1 MHPKENLAILI
12 RNQQPLMNNKSN
24 LLGVV
29 LCGGESKRMGTDK
42 GLLELHGKTWA
53 EHIVQKLKEQNL
65 PVVVSINE
73 KQQKVYDNVFR
84 NDESIVDQ
92 LPMHGP
98 LNGLLSVHQQYP
110 QKDILLMACD
120 LIDMDKSILQELIN
134 SYERNDADYFAYEED
149 NFFQPL
155 CAIYTAAPIHS
166 LLERLTSGS
175 LANYSFQY
183 ILNNA
188 KTYRLHS
195 SHKKAFTNYNSF
207 NREESGKIKN

>member
-1 MHPKENLAILI
+1 MAILI
-12 RNQQPLMNNKSN
+12 GNQQLQMNNREN
-24 LLGVV
+24 ILGVV

-42 GLLELHGKTWA
+42 GLLQLNGKTWA
-53 EHIVQKLKEQNL
+53 EHIVKKLKEQSL

-73 KQQKVYDNVFR
+73 KQLEAYGKVFKK
-84 NDESIVDQ
+84 EELIIDQ

-98 LNGLLSVHQQYP
+98 LNGLLTVHQHYP

-120 LIDMDKSILQELIN
+120 LIDMDKSILEELIN
-134 SYERNDADYFAYEED
+134 SYEKNEADYFAYEEN

-155 CAIYTAAPIHS
+155 CSIYTSTALQS

-183 ILNNA
+183 ILNNS
-188 KTYRLHS
+188 KTHRLYS
-195 SHKKAFTNYNSF
+195 SFKVAFSNHNTP
-207 NREESGKIKN
+207 

>member
-1 MHPKENLAILI
+1 
-12 RNQQPLMNNKSN
+12 MNNKAN

-29 LCGGESKRMGTDK
+29 LCGGESKRMGSDK
-42 GLLELHGKTWA
+42 GLLQLNGKTWA

-73 KQQKVYDNVFR
+73 KQQEIYGKVFKK
-84 NDESIVDQ
+84 EELIVDQ

-98 LNGLLSVHQQYP
+98 LNGLLTVHHQNP

-120 LIDMDKSILQELIN
+120 LIDMDKLILQELMD
-134 SYERNDADYFAYEED
+134 SYGKNEAGCFAYEEN

-155 CAIYTAAPIHS
+155 CAIYTSKVLDS
-166 LLERLTSGS
+166 LSERLTNGS

-183 ILNNA
+183 ILNNGN
-188 KTYRLHS
+188 TFRLHAS
-195 SHKKAFTNYNSF
+195 LPKAFTNYNSSIT
-207 NREESGKIKN
+207 NIK